1 MKKVRFITGFEL
13 RAYFLDSSRK
23 RDKKRNVQVFY
34 KSVVNDILLSEPQ
47 PQLQLISYEEK
58 KK

>member
-13 RAYFLDSSRK
+13 CTYFLDLSRK

-47 PQLQLISYEEK
+47 P
-58 KK
+58 